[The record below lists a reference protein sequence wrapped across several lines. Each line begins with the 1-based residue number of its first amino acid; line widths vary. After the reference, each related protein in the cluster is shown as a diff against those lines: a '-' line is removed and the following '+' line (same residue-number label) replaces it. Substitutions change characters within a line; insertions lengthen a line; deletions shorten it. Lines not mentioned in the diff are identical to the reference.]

1 MLIETW
7 FLFPLDFLF
16 IFLPQIRYIT
26 SMPPSLKKLKKVCL
40 RDLIR
45 KPFYAF
51 FLAIILNISFVSA
64 QKVIS
69 ITINDGIN
77 PSTAEF
83 ILTGIEKAKAEN
95 AECLIINLN
104 TPGGLLTSTREIVT
118 NMLQSEVPVVVYVS
132 PTGAHAGSAGV
143 FITMAANIAAMAPG
157 TNIGAA
163 HPVDMQ
169 GKSDA
174 VMNEKVVNDAAAFLR
189 TIAEKR
195 SRNIL
200 WAEDAVR
207 NSVSITEK
215 EALEKNV
222 INLIANDQID
232 LLSQLDGKQ
241 IQLNK
246 GAKILH
252 TKNAEVS
259 SLEMGFFQK
268 ILSRISEPNIAY
280 IIMMLGFY
288 GLIFEL
294 FSPGAIF
301 PGVVGVIC
309 LILAFYSM
317 SSMPVNYA
325 GIALIVFGIILFLL
339 EIKII
344 SHGILAIGGI
354 ISVLLGSMILF
365 RASPAEN
372 FVALS
377 WSVIFSVTAVSALFF
392 LFIVTMGLR
401 AQRAETVSGA
411 SAMIGK
417 TAQTLNALDL
427 SGQVKVMGETWNAVS
442 LSEKI
447 NENEKVVIKEIKGLT
462 LYVEPF
468 NENQII

>member
-1 MLIETW
+1 MQ
-7 FLFPLDFLF
+7 P
-16 IFLPQIRYIT
+16 
-26 SMPPSLKKLKKVCL
+26 KLKKIFEFLGVVRRSFIIFTIL
-40 RDLIR
+40 VLIS
-45 KPFYAF
+45 PF
-51 FLAIILNISFVSA
+51 SFS
-64 QKVIS
+64 QEVIS
-69 ITINDGIN
+69 ITINKGIN

-83 ILTGIEKAKAEN
+83 IQQGIQKAQKEN

-118 NMLQSEVPVVVYVS
+118 NILQSSVPVVVYVS

-174 VMNEKVVNDAAAFLR
+174 VLNEKIVNDAAAFLR

-195 SRNIL
+195 NRNIL
-200 WAEDAVR
+200 WAEEAVR
-207 NSVSITEK
+207 NSVAITEK

-222 INLIANDQID
+222 TDVIAIDQKD
-232 LLSQLDGKQ
+232 LLSQIDGQ
-241 IQLNK
+241 QVQLK
-246 GAKILH
+246 KATKTLH

-259 SLEMGFFQK
+259 TLEMGFFQK
-268 ILSRISEPNIAY
+268 VLSAISDPNIAY

-301 PGVVGVIC
+301 PGVAGVIF

-325 GIALIVFGIILFLL
+325 GVALIVFGIILFLL

-344 SHGILAIGGI
+344 SHGILAVGGI
-354 ISVLLGSMILF
+354 VSLLLGSLFLF
-365 RASPAEN
+365 RTSPEEN
-372 FVALS
+372 FIRLS
-377 WSVIFSVTAVSALFF
+377 WSVIFSVIAVSTAFF
-392 LFIVTMGLR
+392 IFIVTLGIN
-401 AQRAETVSGA
+401 AQKNKIVSGA
-411 SAMIGK
+411 NAMVGKQAISLTEIGV
-417 TAQTLNALDL
+417 
-427 SGQVKVMGETWNAVS
+427 SGQVKIMGETWQAVS
-442 LSEKI
+442 TGNKI
-447 NENEKVVIKEIKGLT
+447 EENKKVIVKEIKGLT
-462 LYVEPF
+462 LFVSPED
-468 NENQII
+468 ESIKIT